1 MLLFC
6 CVKFYLIDVVM
17 MNDIAHRTI
26 KNPYLRLLL
35 MGLGMV
41 ISLLTF
47 GVVVFRPDRAPLK
60 CRGMDIPKE
69 VSVV

>member
-1 MLLFC
+1 
-6 CVKFYLIDVVM
+6 M

-41 ISLLTF
+41 ILLLTF
-47 GVVVFRPDRAPLK
+47 GVVGFRSDRAPSV
-60 CRGMDIPKE
+60 MVWTYPKKFPWCKRSNI
-69 VSVV
+69 VFV